1 MSTGHNIPKSI
12 PTGAQYVTLH
22 IKIKRRKMKIYRFN
36 SGKWFCSCICAP
48 FAEAGKR
55 RSKVVH
61 LLEKS
66 VINMIRQ
73 LLPVFDWPNIVIGP
87 GGFLLVVPIYL
98 QSQFQ
103 FYWWGC
109 KKKWITEL
117 GCEKYFA
124 GSHTKH
130 WWACSKSTILLHR
143 PNSQAYHQKFAFHY
157 TPFYHTYR
165 SGR

>member
-109 KKKWITEL
+109 KKK
-117 GCEKYFA
+117 
-124 GSHTKH
+124 
-130 WWACSKSTILLHR
+130 
-143 PNSQAYHQKFAFHY
+143 
-157 TPFYHTYR
+157 
-165 SGR
+165 